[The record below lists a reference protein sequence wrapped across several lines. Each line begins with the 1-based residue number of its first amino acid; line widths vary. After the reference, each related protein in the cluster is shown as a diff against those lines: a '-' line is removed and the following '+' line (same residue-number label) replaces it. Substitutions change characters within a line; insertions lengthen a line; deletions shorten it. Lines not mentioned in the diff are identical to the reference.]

1 MPANAL
7 IFDFKFPEIIPIR
20 SETGLFNLKVNFV
33 PVAYRSFVSSDGYIL
48 CKNAQNYLSSLLTQR
63 HNIGVFYR
71 FNYENGKLITEKR
84 SCFISKN
91 NFSNNTPP
99 ISSTTYVDIGPMFKL
114 PLSQWPFS
122 DPPISSEV
130 RNKFPWYY
138 ATPWKNPIND
148 DNRTFSVFAPDWE
161 NELLME
167 QPKSEKILRL
177 MERLREKHS
186 DSLPQ
191 LTHNM
196 LKTVV
201 LHQLLIVNWQRDW
214 VSLLSEMWTRLVDN
228 LRAGRLDSFL
238 VDGLNL
244 LDCMEPEDLGQCV
257 AAARDLLSQIL
268 EARYNGSRRDL
279 EKLFGITLK

>member
-1 MPANAL
+1 
-7 IFDFKFPEIIPIR
+7 
-20 SETGLFNLKVNFV
+20 
-33 PVAYRSFVSSDGYIL
+33 
-48 CKNAQNYLSSLLTQR
+48 
-63 HNIGVFYR
+63 
-71 FNYENGKLITEKR
+71 
-84 SCFISKN
+84 
-91 NFSNNTPP
+91 
-99 ISSTTYVDIGPMFKL
+99 
-114 PLSQWPFS
+114 
-122 DPPISSEV
+122 
-130 RNKFPWYY
+130 
-138 ATPWKNPIND
+138 
-148 DNRTFSVFAPDWE
+148 
-161 NELLME
+161 
-167 QPKSEKILRL
+167 